1 MAYIAPN
8 STIKLFSGV
17 PLDNTYRNT
26 LYFANEAA
34 QLSYFASAGAG
45 LVATLNSQMYQRVSQ
60 GICKVELSF
69 GTAYTVN
76 YMAFKNTDFENKW
89 FYAFVNDVKYINN
102 GVCEID
108 YEIDVMQTFL
118 FDVDLLPCLVE
129 REHANTDN
137 IGDNILPEQFDVGE
151 YKLGDMRELVTGLT
165 NCWIILGMTDDKSS
179 KYADPSPGAA
189 VKTILDVGLYDATMP
204 EAYAG
209 FHDGV
214 YSGLKYYAF
223 DGTPTGAAEL
233 TAFIN
238 AKIKTVD
245 NIYCLYMAPKCLLP
259 NYGNGAPGQIIVDPD
274 AGTIS
279 DAYVLD
285 PNQTSDELDAVAPA
299 VDAVEGSYDYKLF
312 DNYLP
317 MNKKLYT
324 YPYNFYGVTNG
335 QGSGLVL
342 RFEWFTNF
350 TPKFYCT
357 TTFVSPVTIVM
368 RPHGY
373 KNIIMGNFPDMNE
386 SLTLTNYPQCSWSY
400 DTYSR
405 WIAAQLPQE
414 KRAMLTQGITSG
426 LKMITGA
433 VMAAAT
439 GGAGIAAA
447 YGAGSMVN
455 AGIDL
460 INKTASLYEKRYEAA
475 IAQDPLKGNSA
486 NGNADFGSGLLGF
499 YGYRGHVSGEV
510 AKEIDEYFSIFG
522 YQTNKVKVPNRTG
535 RAIYNYVK
543 TANCTLVKT
552 AAGKVTAADIS
563 QMEAIYDNGI
573 TFWHDPSQVGNYT
586 SSNMR
591 TNVPV

>member
-17 PLDNTYRNT
+17 PLDNSYRNT
-26 LYFANEAA
+26 LYFADEAA

-45 LVATLNSQMYQRVSQ
+45 LVATLNNQMYQRVSQ
-60 GICKVELSF
+60 GVCKVQLAF

-102 GVCEID
+102 NVCEID
-108 YEIDVMQTFL
+108 YELDVMQTFL
-118 FDVDLLPCLVE
+118 FDVDVLPCLVE
-129 REHANTDN
+129 REHANVDT
-137 IGDNILPEQFDVGE
+137 IGANILPEQFDVGE
-151 YKLGDMRELVTGLT
+151 YKLGDMRELIGGLS

-179 KYADPSPGAA
+179 KYALDQESI
-189 VKTILDVGLYDATMP
+189 TDVGIYDATVP

-245 NIYCLYMAPKCLLP
+245 NIYSLYMAPKCLFP
-259 NYGNGAPGQIIVDPD
+259 NYGEGAPGQIIVDQD

-285 PNQTSDELDAVAPA
+285 PNQASDELDAVAPA
-299 VDAVEGSYDYKLF
+299 VDAVEGTYDYKLF
-312 DNYLP
+312 DYYLP

-357 TTFVSPVTIVM
+357 STFVSPVTIVM

-373 KNIIMGNFPDMNE
+373 KNIIMGNYPDMNE

-405 WIAAQLPQE
+405 WLAAQLPQE
-414 KRAMLTQGITSG
+414 KRAMERNMITSG
-426 LKMITGA
+426 IGLAAAGAAMI
-433 VMAAAT
+433 AT
-439 GGAGIAAA
+439 GGMAGIAA
-447 YGAGSMVN
+447 GAV
-455 AGIDL
+455 AGAAIMKGANL
-460 INKTASLYEKRYEAA
+460 GTNLLNKTASLYEKRYEAS
-475 IAQDPLKGNSA
+475 IAQDPLKGNTA
-486 NGNADFGSGLLGF
+486 NGNADFGAGLIGF
-499 YGYRGHVSGEV
+499 YGYRGHISGEV

-522 YQTNKVKVPNRTG
+522 YQTNQVKVPNRTG

-543 TANCTLVKT
+543 TANCTLAKK
-552 AAGKVTAADIS
+552 AAGKVTAADIA